1 MKKGKIM
8 TDTNDETKKLTWLE
22 KNAELLMLL
31 AVWAFIFGGI
41 AVLANRR
48 EKQIKQAT
56 KIEQKDFVAYNHTMQ
71 NIINYK
77 NAMNLRLR

>member
-48 EKQIKQAT
+48 EKQTKQAT
-56 KIEQKDFVAYNHTMQ
+56 KIEQKDFVAYNHAMQ

-77 NAMNLRLR
+77 NAMNLRVR